1 MMLAAELALAKVDVA
16 IVERRTTQD
25 LDGSRARHAR
35 AHHRGARPARSGG
48 SLPVGAQTAQIGSFA
63 GVRLDISDFPTRHN
77 YGLALAQAQFEEILA
92 GWVEELGVPM
102 YRGREVTGFAQ
113 SDAGV
118 GAYVDVIP

>member
-1 MMLAAELALAKVDVA
+1 M
-16 IVERRTTQD
+16 
-25 LDGSRARHAR
+25 GRARGMHAR
-35 AHHRGARPARSGG
+35 TIEVLDQRGVADRFLSRG
-48 SLPVGAQTAQIGSFA
+48 QTAQIGSFA
-63 GVRLDISDFPTRHN
+63 GVRLGISDFPTRHN